1 MAALK
6 NVDLPAEGFPKEQK
20 HWQTDHITIVST
32 KTHTPPQ
39 EMLIYASKAK
49 LNSTHPSP
57 SLISSHPIQS
67 HLIPSHPI
75 PKLISSHCTHYPERK
90 GGGIKTGF
98 GKTAE
103 IEPKLYPKI
112 KI

>member
-1 MAALK
+1 
-6 NVDLPAEGFPKEQK
+6 
-20 HWQTDHITIVST
+20 
-32 KTHTPPQ
+32 
-39 EMLIYASKAK
+39 MLAR
-49 LNSTHPSP
+49 LNSTQ
-57 SLISSHPIQS
+57 LIPAHLSF
-67 HLIPSHPI
+67 HLIPSNPISSHPI

-90 GGGIKTGF
+90 GGGLKTGF